1 MADENPGGNPQ
12 GEPGNEPGDGSQ
24 RKAWEPP
31 TDGSWIPKAR
41 FDDAQNALKIEN
53 ARLQAQLDASKPKP
67 NGEDKPERTYTRAEL
82 DGLVAEGKIT
92 QEAADTYWRG
102 QERKA
107 ITREVVK
114 EVRTEISQRQRD
126 EITGTALAEYRELVP
141 AAWEPGSKERGKVAK
156 EYAALVKIG
165 FAEDKATEVAAMRAA
180 FGDPETIR
188 ESRATGRRGPGET
201 HVETGGGE
209 KPGAG
214 AGGDDGPPKGLDAKK
229 VTYYQKQI
237 DKGIYPDWKAVRTE
251 LAYKPPKRS

>member
-1 MADENPGGNPQ
+1 MADENPGGKPQ

-41 FDDAQNALKIEN
+41 FDEAVNDLKGKIS
-53 ARLQAQLDASKPKP
+53 RLEGMVEAGGKKP
-67 NGEDKPERTYTRAEL
+67 NGDAPSEKIFTRAEL

-114 EVRTEISQRQRD
+114 EVRTEISQRERD

-188 ESRATGRRGPGET
+188 ESRATGRRGPGGT
-201 HVETGGGE
+201 HVETGGGD